1 MADQNRR
8 MSEQFGDLEYEY
20 DLLDHLDPIARAG
33 FDPSRVRVGDPNDR
47 MTTHKSHYQPVT
59 DMITIDP
66 RDLASKRIHAHEFR
80 ERGIDILLEELR
92 RDSIKFIQKYGR
104 DFYLKLSDLRDAIK
118 SQNRRQMIEDG
129 EYNKNFEEM
138 ISEFYEKHEDVN
150 QGAEYYAGEIFNP
163 KFGFVLGKHSRDTRI
178 PTPAEKMALLK
189 EHQRKTGTPIVKYV
203 FPPDTAQEQ
212 RDRLE
217 TDNQVAFREYL
228 KTNPADRVERVFF
241 KTPYAEGERRRTRP
255 LFKSVELLSQFA
267 EEQNKEY
274 GVRDPEN
281 FAQGG
286 PVMRGIGTLNETA
299 RNMFRSSQPL
309 NMPYGPEQQLAY
321 QQPPFGMSGMQ
332 QGNGINQYGQY
343 LEQTYGDPEFDQ
355 KRDTFLQEV
364 QQKEQQTFGG
374 LGGYGI
380 ASMSPMFA
388 GFPSGLSGPQGI
400 GAYQQFA
407 DGGPVY
413 MSNGGEGSVERI
425 KDGVL
430 QTVFD
435 VESNGD
441 FNRWHDNA
449 QNIPETPLT
458 QMTVSEIMG
467 YQGGENGPAAGAG
480 QIKYNTFQYLLN
492 TGTLKPD
499 EVFSPQV
506 QRKAHFRLLDRRG
519 FNEWVQGEL
528 SNDGFIQRLAREYA
542 AVPLAQ
548 DEQVG
553 DTLRESGKSRYGGS
567 NAHRISLDNMRN
579 VLTSLKSPSMA
590 SEAALDEAMYAADYL
605 EPQTMPLFA
614 EPEEAGPDLIDAQ
627 SFDSG
632 VGSMMPPTTG
642 EELRQGFR
650 PRFGSP
656 AQEDDYMSMV
666 PQKISMRDKYSTE
679 NIAADLVGGKE
690 ALEEGIGGLTESLRP
705 NLRPSE
711 IEFGEDKGGVFRSL
725 MPPRRKQ
732 KEYPRND
739 PDALFRGLG
748 KIRGRTLR
756 KGFTPYVQDVRG
768 ELT

>member
-1 MADQNRR
+1 MADENRR

-66 RDLASKRIHAHEFR
+66 RDLANKTTHAHEFR

-299 RNMFRSSQPL
+299 RNMFRSEPFGIGL
-309 NMPYGPEQQLAY
+309 NSSYGPEQQIAY
-321 QQPPFGMSGMQ
+321 QNPLFSEQLGMQ
-332 QGNGINQYGQY
+332 QGSGINQYGQY

-355 KRDTFLQEV
+355 KRDNFLQEV
-364 QQKEQQTFGG
+364 QQKEQETFGNFSSP
-374 LGGYGI
+374 LPPSFQTLPSLYASGGEAMG
-380 ASMSPMFA
+380 PPPTR
-388 GFPSGLSGPQGI
+388 GPDPQGI
-400 GAYQQFA
+400 GSYQQFMN
-407 DGGPVY
+407 GGPVY
-413 MSNGGEGSVERI
+413 MNNGGDPFAEVDFDKLTAAVIQTESGGDPNAVSVDDAI
-425 KDGVL
+425 GLMQVL
-430 QTVFD
+430 PSTGAQPGYEQLGAQNVFD
-435 VESNGD
+435 IAIDLGFPIDDSERTVEKARELLFKPEINVTFGTKYLRAMIAHSGGD
-441 FNRWHDNA
+441 IKQA
-449 QNIPETPLT
+449 LQ
-458 QMTVSEIMG
+458 
-467 YQGGENGPAAGAG
+467 
-480 QIKYNTFQYLLN
+480 KYNTG
-492 TGTLKPD
+492 TGNYQAFIEGRKP
-499 EVFSPQV
+499 
-506 QRKAHFRLLDRRG
+506 LDQ
-519 FNEWVQGEL
+519 E
-528 SNDGFIQRLAREYA
+528 
-542 AVPLAQ
+542 AV
-548 DEQVG
+548 
-553 DTLRESGKSRYGGS
+553 RYPILVA
-567 NAHRISLDNMRN
+567 NA
-579 VLTSLKSPSMA
+579 LTSLKSPSMA

-605 EPQTMPLFA
+605 EPQTMPL
-614 EPEEAGPDLIDAQ
+614 
-627 SFDSG
+627 
-632 VGSMMPPTTG
+632 MPPTTG

-711 IEFGEDKGGVFRSL
+711 IAFGEDKGGVFRFL

-732 KEYPRND
+732 KRYPGSN
-739 PDALFRGLG
+739 PEGLFRG
-748 KIRGRTLR
+748 
-756 KGFTPYVQDVRG
+756 FQDLDLL
-768 ELT
+768 LT